1 MTFAVMG
8 HALNAIKSKSKID
21 EHQVQV
27 GEVADATYDE
37 HTLNNPPSLQ
47 ALKLQDLLIKV
58 AGASICEDRWHE
70 VELAAVKRLKGM
82 RNATHKEIVGLFQQ
96 LRSSTLTYQNLKEG
110 YTGIYGLVSVGRVEF
125 EEFGKLRFRFDE
137 EFRKVVATSNLYAIL
152 DRQTSL
158 ALTSRYAHRLHEMI
172 ALRSGRDRTSE
183 RFSVDNLRARLGVA
197 NGKLKTWDEF
207 RRRALEQ
214 AVEEINQLSRFS
226 VTWRVARKERRRVDE
241 IELTWEV
248 LRDLTPVQ
256 DEIARAKIGRKARRQ
271 DAAEVIVDEPPAP
284 PPPLA
289 FPEESGVKFRD
300 PWATIREAAGIDKA
314 DGDRLAASFRAHLKD
329 QCVPLDHPRIRELF
343 TAFCQLA
350 KLEYDARR

>member
-1 MTFAVMG
+1 MG
-8 HALNAIKSKSKID
+8 HALNAIKSKSKIA

-27 GEVADATYDE
+27 GEVADAVYDQ

-47 ALKLQDLLIKV
+47 ALKLQDLLMKT
-58 AGASICEDRWHE
+58 AGPAICEDRWHE

-82 RNATHKEIVGLFQQ
+82 RNASHQEIVGLFQQ
-96 LRSSTLTYQNLKEG
+96 LRASTLTYENLKEG

-172 ALRSGRDRTSE
+172 ALRSGRTRTSE
-183 RFSVDNLRARLGVA
+183 RFTVDNLRARLGVA
-197 NGKLKTWDEF
+197 NGRLKTWDEF
-207 RRRALEQ
+207 RRRALEP
-214 AVEEINQLSRFS
+214 AIEEVNQLSRFS
-226 VTWRVARKERRRVDE
+226 VSWRVTQKVQRRVSE
-241 IELTWEV
+241 IELAWEV
-248 LRDLTPVQ
+248 LRDLAPVQ
-256 DEIARAKIGRKARRQ
+256 KELDRAKVGRKARR
-271 DAAEVIVDEPPAP
+271 DDTDEEILDEPPAP
-284 PPPLA
+284 PLPLA
-289 FPEESGVKFRD
+289 FPEDGGVKFKD
-300 PWATIREAAGIDKA
+300 PWASIREAMGIDKA

-329 QCVPLDHPRIRELF
+329 QGLALDHPSIRELF

-350 KLEYDARR
+350 KLEYAAR